1 MALQHGFSL
10 EEFISLVDNVYD
22 EICIWDSESRM
33 IYINNAC
40 ARHYGL
46 KPEDFLGKKLSEMV
60 GVDKLWY
67 PSCVP
72 DTANEKRPVIQQ
84 QKTILGQDI
93 FTISVPI
100 FDEEGKTKYII
111 QSVREGYDYLY
122 RELSPLQGVR
132 TSGTDDPEMIFRSE
146 AMAEVTRYAQKL
158 AATKA
163 PILILGETGT
173 GKSYLAKYIHQHSD
187 RRDKPLVT
195 INMASLSPSVVEAE
209 FFGYTDGAFTGAK
222 RGGKKGLLEAA
233 NGGTLFLD
241 EIGDFPYELQA
252 KFLHVLQ
259 EEEFIPVGGV
269 KPVRLDFR
277 LICATNCN
285 LQKMIEAGKFRKD
298 LYHRI
303 NMLEITVPPLRK
315 RREDIRPL
323 AEHFL
328 ELANRKYDRKVR
340 ISDEVWDAFSHYLW
354 SGNIRELSNVVELGV
369 LMAEADDRITPRIL
383 PESFFS
389 MDHVKRAPECQMP
402 GKSLEEIMDFY
413 ERGVIQTAYRQHPSS
428 RKLAEALHISQA
440 TASRLIRK
448 HIKPGDASPAEDA
461 PLPEGTSEP

>member
-1 MALQHGFSL
+1 MALKDGFSL
-10 EEFISLVDNVYD
+10 EEFVSLVDNIYD
-22 EICIWDSESRM
+22 EICIWDADSRM
-33 IYINNAC
+33 VYINNAC

-46 KPEDFLGKKLSEMV
+46 KPEDFIGKKLTEMV

-100 FDEEGKTKYII
+100 YDEAGDTKYIL
-111 QSVREGYDYLY
+111 QSVRESYDYLY
-122 RELSPLQGVR
+122 RELSPLRGVQPPE
-132 TSGTDDPEMIFRSE
+132 SGGSQMVYRSE

-222 RGGKKGLLEAA
+222 KGGKKGLLEAA

-259 EEEFIPVGGV
+259 EEEFTPVGGV
-269 KPVRLDFR
+269 KPIHLDFR

-328 ELANRKYDRKVR
+328 ESANRKYDRKVR
-340 ISDEVWDAFSHYLW
+340 ISDEVWEAFSHYLW
-354 SGNIRELSNVVELGV
+354 SGNIRELSNVIELGV
-369 LMAEADDRITPRIL
+369 LMAEADDQITMRVL

-402 GKSLEEIMDFY
+402 GKSLEEIMDHY
-413 ERGVIQTAYRQHPSS
+413 EKGVIETAYRQHPSS
-428 RKLAEALHISQA
+428 RKLAEALRISQA

-448 HIKPGDASPAEDA
+448 YIKNGDSGQGEPPGED
-461 PLPEGTSEP
+461 